1 MKSDYEGQLTSMKA
15 DYTSQIKNYE
25 KQIADINAENAKNVK
40 ELNDNHAK
48 EIKTITKESEKRM
61 ADFEKETTK
70 KMNDTIADVK
80 KKAKDEVRQAEKTAK
95 EKIAEAKGEN
105 TLFKKKKEVFEAA
118 YATGSVGLMA
128 MLAEKY
134 ASEGRTD
141 FADHLVTATAA
152 IRAIM
157 IAPTP
162 KGLTLTMY
170 THGSAKLLKLYAG
183 VTRYDVAIADTV
195 SSFGGVEGQPV
206 FISFAGVE
214 GEVAN
219 EIAAKIKETADCKV
233 TVSQNRRIQSTG
245 IIGIYFCGE

>member
-1 MKSDYEGQLTSMKA
+1 
-15 DYTSQIKNYE
+15 
-25 KQIADINAENAKNVK
+25 
-40 ELNDNHAK
+40 
-48 EIKTITKESEKRM
+48 
-61 ADFEKETTK
+61 
-70 KMNDTIADVK
+70 
-80 KKAKDEVRQAEKTAK
+80 
-95 EKIAEAKGEN
+95 
-105 TLFKKKKEVFEAA
+105 
-118 YATGSVGLMA
+118 

-141 FADHLVTATAA
+141 FADHLVSATAA

-183 VTRYDVAIADTV
+183 VTRYDVAIGDTV

-206 FISFAGVE
+206 FISFAGV
-214 GEVAN
+214 GSEVAD
-219 EIAAKIKETADCKV
+219 EIAGKIKETADCKV